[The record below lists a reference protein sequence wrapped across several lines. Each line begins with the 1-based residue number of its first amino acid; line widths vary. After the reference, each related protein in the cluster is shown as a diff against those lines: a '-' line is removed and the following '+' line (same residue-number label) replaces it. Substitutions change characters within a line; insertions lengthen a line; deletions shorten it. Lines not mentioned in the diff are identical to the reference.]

1 MIVLKIKLKTLIF
14 NKVFRNIKKTSKYKA
29 LDCSGE
35 IK

>member
-1 MIVLKIKLKTLIF
+1 MTVLKIKLKTLIF
-14 NKVFRNIKKTSKYKA
+14 NKVFRNIKKTSKHKA